1 MSTNENLNNNR
12 NIHQIFPNKVLWKIV
27 KLFADIHLVFVEHF
41 IQSYFASYA
50 LIYIIKVTKPGLLTF
65 SDKLIDKQLQEG
77 EIISHWSY
85 VNIKYGGP
93 RVEQPVWPTGG
104 W

>member
-1 MSTNENLNNNR
+1 M
-12 NIHQIFPNKVLWKIV
+12 
-27 KLFADIHLVFVEHF
+27 EHF

-104 W
+104 WYYLLPGILGKWLQQYSIFK

>member
-1 MSTNENLNNNR
+1 M
-12 NIHQIFPNKVLWKIV
+12 
-27 KLFADIHLVFVEHF
+27 
-41 IQSYFASYA
+41 
-50 LIYIIKVTKPGLLTF
+50 IYIIKVTKPGLLTF